1 MASLMHEQK
10 AYQASGAKAVCLA
23 LKVLD
28 IVLDIVLDVL
38 DIIILDGFAQSGSL
52 LVLWTSPTRALHA

>member
-38 DIIILDGFAQSGSL
+38 DIVLDGFAQSGCL
-52 LVLWTSPTRALHA
+52 LVMWTSPNRALHA